1 MRTPV
6 PYGQPDGVS
15 TQEDAMHAA
24 STQTVQ
30 FAKAYRTEQ
39 MRAAEESRTRRFRI
53 HRARRR

>member
-1 MRTPV
+1 
-6 PYGQPDGVS
+6 
-15 TQEDAMHAA
+15 MHAA

-39 MRAAEESRTRRFRI
+39 MRAAERFRTPRFRF